1 MIEFFN
7 GSARRRNKKNK
18 KRSTTIFEPVV
29 LLHFP
34 FLRKVNYKTH
44 PALYIVNVIYHS
56 MLI

>member
-7 GSARRRNKKNK
+7 GSARRRNKK

-34 FLRKVNYKTH
+34 FLRKVDYKTH
-44 PALYIVNVIYHS
+44 PTLYIVNVIYHS